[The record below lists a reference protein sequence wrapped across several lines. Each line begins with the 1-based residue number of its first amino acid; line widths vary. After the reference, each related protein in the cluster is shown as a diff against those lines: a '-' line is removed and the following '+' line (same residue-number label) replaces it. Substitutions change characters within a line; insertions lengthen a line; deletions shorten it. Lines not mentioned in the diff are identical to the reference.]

1 MPWSDHRGPR
11 PQRSEPELLAA
22 VQSRADA
29 IRRRRQRGA
38 ALSGGLAVLVALVGV
53 LTVLNRGG
61 ENRASKLQVAGT
73 AASTTTA
80 PAVTAPAEPTT
91 TTPVVPATAPPTTR
105 RATTTTA
112 RSPAT
117 TTPPATTSPSTAL
130 PGPLRP
136 CDPSNVVVTA
146 TPDRPSY
153 PAGAAV
159 NVEVA
164 AQNRSSRA
172 CQPVDPQLEIRDGA
186 GTVVG
191 GSAVIDRFTMGVP
204 GQPPPSWDPGETL
217 AMSMPWGAYCSGT
230 TRCPPGRYTA
240 TAIFGVFRSPPAAFS
255 LL

>member
-1 MPWSDHRGPR
+1 MPSTEGPG
-11 PQRSEPELLAA
+11 PQPGRSEPEVLAA
-22 VQSRADA
+22 AQSRADA
-29 IRRRRQRGA
+29 IRRRRRRGA
-38 ALSGGLAVLVALVGV
+38 ALLGGLAVLVALVGV
-53 LTVLNRGG
+53 LAVLNRGG

-73 AASTTTA
+73 AATTA
-80 PAVTAPAEPTT
+80 PTMTAPAPEPTT
-91 TTPVVPATAPPTTR
+91 TTPAVPATAPPTTR

-117 TTPPATTSPSTAL
+117 TAPPATPSPSTAL
-130 PGPLRP
+130 PGPLPP

-146 TPDRPSY
+146 TPDRASY

-159 NVEVA
+159 NVTVA

-186 GTVVG
+186 GTAVG

-240 TAIFGVFRSPPAAFS
+240 TAIFGTFRSPPAAFS